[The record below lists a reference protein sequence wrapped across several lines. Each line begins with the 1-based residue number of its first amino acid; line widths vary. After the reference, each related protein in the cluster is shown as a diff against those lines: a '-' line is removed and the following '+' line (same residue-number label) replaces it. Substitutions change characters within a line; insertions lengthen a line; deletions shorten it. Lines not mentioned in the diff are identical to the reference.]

1 MPLGHSA
8 PPGSK
13 FRIGDGVRLLRVARR
28 GLQVAMAQPLADGG
42 EADASVDELRRVG
55 MAQLVQSGVD
65 ASGSTVRN
73 PVLVGRLIAQRT
85 TPAVLLSAEQRAMPV
100 AGVAEVSAQLDNQ
113 AVGIDQHRASPATL
127 TEHGQV
133 LIVAGKVDVFN
144 LERKCRSRRR
154 WAGIAARMADLSRAQ
169 PSWCGWI
176 EMDPVEPPHRVSAD
190 ELVTVGPGEEARN
203 RRLLAGS

>member
-1 MPLGHSA
+1 
-8 PPGSK
+8 
-13 FRIGDGVRLLRVARR
+13 
-28 GLQVAMAQPLADGG
+28 MAQPLADGG

-144 LERKCRSRRR
+144 LERK
-154 WAGIAARMADLSRAQ
+154 GLADAKAEFGNEAEQQPVTALMGGDGSQDGGDLPRAQ
-169 PSWCGWI
+169 T
-176 EMDPVEPPHRVSAD
+176 A
-190 ELVTVGPGEEARN
+190 LY
-203 RRLLAGS
+203 